1 VRSAAKIKV
10 SGSIRRR
17 EAELLQL
24 EMRRL
29 ARRAG
34 LRVVQVHI
42 RRIEGKFKLPR

>member
-1 VRSAAKIKV
+1 VSSAKFRV
-10 SGSIRRR
+10 TGGIRRS

-34 LRVVQVHI
+34 LRVVKVRI
-42 RRIEGKFKLPR
+42 RRVEGKVRPPR